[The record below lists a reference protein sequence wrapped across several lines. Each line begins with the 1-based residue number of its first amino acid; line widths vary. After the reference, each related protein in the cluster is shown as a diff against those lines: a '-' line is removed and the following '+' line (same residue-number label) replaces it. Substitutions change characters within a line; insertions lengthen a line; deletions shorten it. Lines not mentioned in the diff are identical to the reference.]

1 MEKFTKV
8 SVSRTGEVDSDDDP
22 ITDDEEEGGGATLGD
37 VDIEIVD
44 DNVNENQKKT
54 EDVVVVVPKEEI
66 PEEEEEEEEE
76 PMDSE
81 ELEKAHARALKRA
94 ATIMEVLSDVKVFVV
109 GQTLTQILDR
119 PKKKFT
125 NLFDVGFLSNK
136 DAHLM
141 RDSRLPYL
149 FKRQNAVLSVET
161 AKYVVPLEKKTKQLF
176 VKRVEQMATKD
187 MKATKGTTQP
197 VFWNRAWSK
206 KSAAE
211 RREKKKE
218 KEQQEERKK
227 NMAEGG
233 ESASGGE
240 SKKEEKKVEEA
251 TPNALDVIPSV
262 ITYVLP
268 DLKA

>member
-1 MEKFTKV
+1 
-8 SVSRTGEVDSDDDP
+8 
-22 ITDDEEEGGGATLGD
+22 
-37 VDIEIVD
+37 
-44 DNVNENQKKT
+44 
-54 EDVVVVVPKEEI
+54 
-66 PEEEEEEEEE
+66 
-76 PMDSE
+76 
-81 ELEKAHARALKRA
+81 
-94 ATIMEVLSDVKVFVV
+94 MEVLSDVKVFVV

-149 FKRQNAVLSVET
+149 FKRQNAVLCVET

-218 KEQQEERKK
+218 KEQEEERKK

-233 ESASGGE
+233 ESAVSGGE
-240 SKKEEKKVEEA
+240 SKKEEKKVEEAA

-268 DLKA
+268 NLKA